1 MNLWAFST
9 KDLTRLLRAALL
21 GAAAEL
27 AALAL
32 MATAAW
38 LLLRAAERPPLA
50 ALTAAVRALATL
62 RGGRLR
68 PEVAA

>member
-1 MNLWAFST
+1 MNTWALST

-21 GAAAEL
+21 GATTEL

-50 ALTAAVRALATL
+50 ALCALAL
-62 RGGRLR
+62 PRDGRVR
-68 PEVAA
+68 SEVPA